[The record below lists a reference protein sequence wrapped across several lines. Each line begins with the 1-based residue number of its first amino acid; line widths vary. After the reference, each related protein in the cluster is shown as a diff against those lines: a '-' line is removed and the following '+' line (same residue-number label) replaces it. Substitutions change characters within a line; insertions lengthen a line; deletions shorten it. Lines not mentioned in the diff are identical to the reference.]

1 MTPSSEAHNAPV
13 GHATFRGR
21 FALAVATGALLV
33 TGCSSAAPATDPA
46 PATVEV
52 GLYSGR
58 PDPSVVLTREQ
69 AATLD
74 ALLATLPTRTGT
86 PVTGGLGYH
95 GFTLTRP
102 SPGPGSG
109 PTVLVAY
116 RGQVAAPGTGS
127 RELRIDADRNVEVTL
142 LNDVRG
148 ALTPDEVAVI
158 EQDLALAG

>member
-1 MTPSSEAHNAPV
+1 M
-13 GHATFRGR
+13 G
-21 FALAVATGALLV
+21 LAAFSRRLVLGVATGALLL
-33 TGCSSAAPATDPA
+33 TGCSSAAPSADPTAT
-46 PATVEV
+46 TVDV

-74 ALLATLPTRTGT
+74 TLLATLPTRTGI

-127 RELRIDADRNVEVTL
+127 RELRIDAARNVEVTL
-142 LNDVRG
+142 LNDVRA
-148 ALTPDEVAVI
+148 ALTPEEVAII

>member
-1 MTPSSEAHNAPV
+1 MLAV
-13 GHATFRGR
+13 GHAAFRGR
-21 FALAVATGALLV
+21 FALAAATGALLV
-33 TGCSSAAPATDPA
+33 TGCSSASPPADPA
-46 PATVEV
+46 PTTVEV

-58 PDPSVVLTREQ
+58 PDPSVVLTSEQ

-74 ALLATLPTRTGT
+74 ALLATLPTRTGV
-86 PVTGGLGYH
+86 PVAGGLGYH
-95 GFTLTRP
+95 GFTVTRP

-116 RGQVAAPGTGS
+116 RGQVAPPGTGS
-127 RELRIDADRNVEVTL
+127 RELRIDAARNVEVTL

-148 ALTPDEVAVI
+148 ALTSEEIAVI

>member
-1 MTPSSEAHNAPV
+1 MTADPT
-13 GHATFRGR
+13 AT
-21 FALAVATGALLV
+21 
-33 TGCSSAAPATDPA
+33 
-46 PATVEV
+46 TVDV

-74 ALLATLPTRTGT
+74 TLLATLPTRTGI

-127 RELRIDADRNVEVTL
+127 RELRIDAARNVEVTL
-142 LNDVRG
+142 LNDVRA
-148 ALTPDEVAVI
+148 ALTPEEVAII
-158 EQDLALAG
+158 EQDLAVAG

>member
-1 MTPSSEAHNAPV
+1 V
-13 GHATFRGR
+13 G
-21 FALAVATGALLV
+21 LAAFSRRLVLGVATGALLL
-33 TGCSSAAPATDPA
+33 TGCSSAAPSADPTAT
-46 PATVEV
+46 TVDV

-74 ALLATLPTRTGT
+74 TLLATLPTRTGI

-127 RELRIDADRNVEVTL
+127 RELRIDAARNVEVTL
-142 LNDVRG
+142 LNDVRA
-148 ALTPDEVAVI
+148 ALTPEEVAII